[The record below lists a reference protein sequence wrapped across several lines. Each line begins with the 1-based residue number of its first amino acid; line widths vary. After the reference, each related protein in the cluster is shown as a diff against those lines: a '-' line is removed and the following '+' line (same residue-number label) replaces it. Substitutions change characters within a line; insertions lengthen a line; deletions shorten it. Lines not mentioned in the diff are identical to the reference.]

1 MVSAS
6 VTLSARPHTGG
17 IEMCSETRERER
29 DVSESHP
36 ASIDDSRE
44 SWPESSFLLLSL
56 TH

>member
-29 DVSESHP
+29 E
-36 ASIDDSRE
+36 RE
-44 SWPESSFLLLSL
+44 REMFLNHIQLQ
-56 TH
+56 